1 MTTFAIMQAR
11 IADEI
16 VRDDL
21 ALQIKNA
28 INQAINTWEGERFA
42 FNERRYLINTVN
54 GQEYYDLISPTLLT
68 FAGAAVGTGETVLEF
83 DNITC
88 TVNNMPYPL
97 TGRTQQWFDRFTTLP
112 TQYKGQPD
120 SYTIYNNQL
129 RIFPIPN
136 AVFPLNI
143 SALARLSPNPLS
155 DDADTNAW
163 MTEGEPLIRQQSKF
177 VIYRD
182 VVRDADGKAA
192 AAEGIQEAQ
201 WQLQRKMAGKLY
213 TGTQRAWSL

>member
-1 MTTFAIMQAR
+1 MQNR
-11 IADEI
+11 IADEL

-21 ALQIKNA
+21 ASQISNA
-28 INQAINTWEGERFA
+28 INDAIRTWEGARFA

-54 GQEYYDLISPTLLT
+54 GTEYYDMAGPTLLT
-68 FAGAAVGTGETVLEF
+68 SAGAAVGTGEIVLEL

-97 TGRTQQWFDRFTTLP
+97 TPRTQQWFDRYATLP

-129 RIFPIPN
+129 RLFPIPN
-136 AVFPLNI
+136 AAYPLNL

-155 DDADTNAW
+155 DDGDTNSW
-163 MTEGEPLIRQQSKF
+163 MTEGEALIRHQAKF
-177 VIYRD
+177 IIYRD
-182 VVRDADGKAA
+182 IVRDADGRALS
-192 AAEGIQEAQ
+192 AEGIQEAQ
-201 WQLQRKMAGKLY
+201 WSLERKMAAKAY
-213 TGTQRAWSL
+213 TGTQRAWTL